1 MEGFAGLTL
10 CPNDATPL
18 SQAACKPS
26 KGYWTAWCRHC
37 RATWCWDGDGYW
49 PLNGDRG
56 GQQAPSLFTTI
67 YDAPTAQAEGLSG
80 RARAVVP
87 LDTWREKVDAWLKAR
102 IGLLVT
108 ADDLTRDIGLPTEE
122 DGTPT
127 NNGIGGYIGGLARRG
142 VLRLDHFENS
152 TRVSSHARVFRVWLV
167 VKAP

>member
-1 MEGFAGLTL
+1 MPQRRDAPVAGRMQAVQGILDGL
-10 CPNDATPL
+10 VPPL
-18 SQAACKPS
+18 P
-26 KGYWTAWCRHC
+26 RHLVLG
-37 RATWCWDGDGYW
+37 RRRYW

-67 YDAPTAQAEGLSG
+67 YDAPTAQAEGLAG

-87 LDTWREKVDAWLKAR
+87 LDTWREKADAWLKAR